1 MWCSIIYFST
11 PAAEFCKNI
20 ISLQCFMLLHTTK
33 TKDPESQAIQ
43 LRSSKSIWIIYSNLN
58 AKHTSKT
65 LPSTHTP
72 FKLLFPNPILN
83 IENWILDIESLPYQ
97 GHGPHPSCL
106 RAVRAKQQGLWQL
119 GRQLNPCHQSRG
131 KFDWL
136 TKIFHPK
143 KRHKNKEVG
152 KFAIKVPLLD
162 R

>member
-1 MWCSIIYFST
+1 MLNWIRYVMFYDIFLNSCCRVLLKYKILKT
-11 PAAEFCKNI
+11 
-20 ISLQCFMLLHTTK
+20 SLQCFMLLHTTK

-83 IENWILDIESLPYQ
+83 IENWILYIESLPYQ

-106 RAVRAKQQGLWQL
+106 RAVRAKQQGLWL
-119 GRQLNPCHQSRG
+119 LERRLNPCHQSRG
-131 KFDWL
+131 E
-136 TKIFHPK
+136 I
-143 KRHKNKEVG
+143 
-152 KFAIKVPLLD
+152 LLENISSQEET
-162 R
+162 